1 MKAEME
7 YVEIG
12 DAHVPKI
19 GIGTW
24 NMRGDSCRRALL
36 GALEMGYRHVDT
48 AEMYGN
54 EREVGQAIAES
65 ELPRDD
71 LFLVTKV
78 WTNHLRHADVLE
90 ACARSLER
98 LDSSYVDLYLIHWPG
113 SGVPIAETIGAMEL
127 LVLDGQVRQIGVSNF
142 STAQLQE
149 ARSASSIPVFCNQV
163 KFNPHHSQPGLLSY
177 CQEHEIM
184 LTAYTPL
191 GKGRVGRTEI
201 LQQIGEKY
209 DKTAAQ
215 VALRWLIEK
224 DLVAAIPKASN
235 REHQRENLEIFD
247 FSLDEKDHRAIDRL
261 ES

>member
-1 MKAEME
+1 ME

-12 DAHVPKI
+12 DARVPKI

-54 EREVGQAIAES
+54 EHEVGRALAES
-65 ELPRDD
+65 GLPREE

-78 WTNHLRHADVLE
+78 WTNHLRHADVLK
-90 ACARSLER
+90 ACARSLEQ
-98 LDSSYVDLYLIHWPG
+98 LDTSYADLYLIHWPG
-113 SGVPIAETIGAMEL
+113 SDVPIAETIGAMEL
-127 LVLDGQVRQIGVSNF
+127 LVQEGKVRQIGVSNF
-142 STAQLQE
+142 STAQIQE

-163 KFNPHHSQPGLLSY
+163 KFSPLHPQPRLLPY
-177 CQEHEIM
+177 CQEHDIL

-191 GKGRVGRTEI
+191 EKGRVGTTET
-201 LQQIGEKY
+201 LQQIGDKY

-215 VALRWLIEK
+215 VALRWLIDKE
-224 DLVAAIPKASN
+224 LVAAIPKASN
-235 REHQRENLEIFD
+235 PDHQRENLEIFD
-247 FSLDEKDHRAIDRL
+247 FSLEEEDRRAIDRL